1 MWLKNLK
8 EWFVR
13 TKVLKHL
20 LLFTVVQIIVGVI
33 WTKIS
38 YVPSVQLELVPLSE
52 RLSAESFWLVML
64 VLPIQMLLEELG
76 CRYSVKW
83 FMEFIGFPKK
93 WFVPSFLIVAT
104 VWDAFLHQ
112 SNVIGGTLLGIFGY
126 FVIQAVSGFYLA
138 WIFLNKGL
146 KASWFVHYGFDLL
159 MFLLVFANV

>member
-38 YVPSVQLELVPLSE
+38 YVPSVQLELVPLS
-52 RLSAESFWLVML
+52 
-64 VLPIQMLLEELG
+64 
-76 CRYSVKW
+76 
-83 FMEFIGFPKK
+83 
-93 WFVPSFLIVAT
+93 T